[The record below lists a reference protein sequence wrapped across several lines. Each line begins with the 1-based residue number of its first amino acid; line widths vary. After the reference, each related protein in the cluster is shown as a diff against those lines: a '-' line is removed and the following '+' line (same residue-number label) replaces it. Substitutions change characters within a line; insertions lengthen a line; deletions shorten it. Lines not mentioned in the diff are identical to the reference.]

1 MHSDMCPNLSK
12 EIQKEIRAE
21 AGGLRYNEGKLPMH
35 LVPPSM
41 ITAMAEVMQAGAEKY
56 EERNWE
62 KGMKWSI
69 VYGCLMRHLMKW
81 WQGADIDETD
91 GINHI
96 KKVLGNAA
104 MLVEYLETHPDLDDR
119 PHKEQP

>member
-69 VYGCLMRHLMKW
+69 VYGCLMRHLMQW

-119 PHKEQP
+119 PHKE